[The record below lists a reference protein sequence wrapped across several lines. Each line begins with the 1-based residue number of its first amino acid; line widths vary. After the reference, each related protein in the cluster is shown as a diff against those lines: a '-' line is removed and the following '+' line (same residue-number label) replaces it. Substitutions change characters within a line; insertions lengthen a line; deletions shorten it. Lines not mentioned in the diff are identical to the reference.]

1 MEQATVILTDSGGRS
16 GRAPSLGIPVL
27 VMRETTERREGVE
40 AGNAKR
46 VGTHRDTIVAE
57 LKNLLTAP
65 DARASVANGPT
76 PTGMAPPLE
85 KLQM

>member
-1 MEQATVILTDSGGRS
+1 
-16 GRAPSLGIPVL
+16 
-27 VMRETTERREGVE
+27 MRETTERREGVE

-65 DARASVANGPT
+65 DARAAVANR
-76 PTGMAPPLE
+76 
-85 KLQM
+85 Q

>member
-1 MEQATVILTDSGGRS
+1 
-16 GRAPSLGIPVL
+16 
-27 VMRETTERREGVE
+27 MRETTERREGVE
-40 AGNAKR
+40 AGNAKQ
-46 VGTHRDTIVAE
+46 VGTHRCTIVAE

-65 DARASVANGPT
+65 DARAALANRQT